1 MSLSKTVILER
12 EGVLEQIRNM
22 ATESEIPVEERAV
35 LCSMR
40 LFQWIV
46 ERVGV
51 PTPGNMRK
59 QLGADLLIGVG
70 YLEDRKVIVT
80 DRETARKIAPASVQA

>member
-1 MSLSKTVILER
+1 MSSSKTVILER
-12 EGVLEQIRNM
+12 EGVLDQIRSM
-22 ATESEIPVEERAV
+22 AAESEIPVEERAV

-46 ERVGV
+46 ERVGI

-59 QLGADLLIGVG
+59 LLGADVLIGVA

-80 DRETARKIAPASVQA
+80 DRETARKIAPESVQA